1 MADEELERITI
12 LLQARDRDFARAMD
26 RNNKLIARLQRD
38 AGRNTSKMA
47 RDIDSNLSKAAA
59 SVGALGKAFVAGAAA
74 TAVGVLTSNLTQGV
88 RAVAQIGD
96 EARRSGLGVEAFQ
109 ALGYVATQSRIPIDA
124 LVDGMKELNLRADE
138 FIVTGKGPAAEA
150 FARIGLGA
158 ADLERKLEAPEEL
171 LLEIIGRM
179 KDLDRAAQIRVADE
193 IFGGTGGERFVE
205 LLARGEDGMRAMMQE
220 AREMGLVMEAELV
233 AKAQRIDAE
242 FSRLIERSSTWAKG
256 LAVALADLP
265 FDVVETRL
273 REIFPDEGEG
283 RAILGDEIYDRLAEV
298 TDLAD
303 EQVEGLRR
311 LAAEYGRL
319 GEEADRLRP
328 SLDQA
333 VLSLMALGERDAAA
347 AIMAARDRMGELNE
361 GLQDGTVGA
370 EDFRAGMVE
379 ATGQAEAALA
389 GLEEID
395 RATFSGVISQVGA
408 LARSLAEAA
417 ARAAEVRRSLPG
429 GTLETTPMPGEPV
442 AAELP
447 PGRYAP
453 TSSQRPQMPDV
464 DFSFG
469 VPDGPKGGGAPGG
482 GGSEKQSDWER
493 ELERTREEIARLE
506 AESAS
511 LLVVAEYGTELGDAM
526 EYARKRAE
534 LLYAAQQSG
543 LEITPELTAQIDEQA
558 MAWMRASLEADA
570 HADRLEQLQDR
581 AERGADAMT
590 DLFMS
595 IFDGSMS
602 AKDAVLQLIAEI
614 LRAQAME
621 GFRTLAAAGGGVTG
635 WLGGLLANARGNA
648 FSTGSVVPFAK
659 GGVFDSPTYFPMVG
673 GRTGVLGEGLDD
685 EAILPLRRGSDGK
698 LGVRAQGSGKGRNI
712 TLNPVFQV
720 DARGA
725 QRGAA
730 EEFAMQ
736 LRRAYPQLMQ
746 DAVKAVRKESLET
759 RFS

>member
-179 KDLDRAAQIRVADE
+179 EDLDHAAQIRVADE
-193 IFGGTGGERFVE
+193 VFGGTGGERFVE

-233 AKAQRIDAE
+233 ARAQRIDAE

-283 RAILGDEIYDRLAEV
+283 RAILGDEIYDRLSEV

-303 EQVEGLRR
+303 EQVEGLRL
-311 LAAEYGRL
+311 LAAEYSRL

-333 VLSLMALGERDAAA
+333 VLSLDGLEEKEAAA
-347 AIMAARDRMGELNE
+347 AIMAARERMVDLND
-361 GLQDGTVGA
+361 GLQDGTIGA
-370 EDFRAGMVE
+370 DDFRIGMLE
-379 ATGQAEAALA
+379 ATEQVEEALA
-389 GLEEID
+389 GLEDID
-395 RATFSGVISQVGA
+395 RVSFSGVISQVGA
-408 LARSLAEAA
+408 LARSLVKVAA
-417 ARAAEVRRSLPG
+417 LAADVNRTLPG

-453 TSSQRPQMPDV
+453 TSSPRPQMPGV

-469 VPDGPKGGGAPGG
+469 VPDAPKGGGGG

-602 AKDAVLQLIAEI
+602 ARDAVLQLIAEI
-614 LRAQAME
+614 LRAQAMQ
-621 GFRTLAAAGGGVTG
+621 GVSTLAGAGGGVTG

-659 GGVFDSPTYFPMVG
+659 GGIFDSPTYFPMAG

-698 LGVRAQGSGKGRNI
+698 LGVRAQGGGKGGNI

-746 DAVKAVRKESLET
+746 DAVKAVRKESLEN

>member
-38 AGRNTSKMA
+38 AGQNTSKMA

-150 FARIGLGA
+150 FARIGL
-158 ADLERKLEAPEEL
+158 EAPEEL

-179 KDLDRAAQIRVADE
+179 EDLDRAAQIRVADE

-283 RAILGDEIYDRLAEV
+283 RAILGDEIYDLLAEV
-298 TDLAD
+298 TGLAD
-303 EQVEGLRR
+303 EQVEGLRS

-328 SLDQA
+328 ALDQA

-370 EDFRAGMVE
+370 EDFRAGMLE

-389 GLEEID
+389 GLEDID
-395 RATFSGVISQVGA
+395 RASFSGVISQVGA

-417 ARAAEVRRSLPG
+417 ARAADVRRSLPG

-442 AAELP
+442 TAELP

-453 TSSQRPQMPDV
+453 TSSPRPQMPGV

-469 VPDGPKGGGAPGG
+469 VPDAPKGGGGG

-493 ELERTREEIARLE
+493 ELERTREGIARLE

-511 LLVVAEYGTELGDAM
+511 LLVVAGYGTELGDAM

-534 LLYAAQQSG
+534 LLFAAQQSG

-602 AKDAVLQLIAEI
+602 ARDAVLQLIAEI
-614 LRAQAME
+614 LRAQAMQ
-621 GFRTLAAAGGGVTG
+621 GVSTLAGAGGGVTG

-659 GGVFDSPTYFPMVG
+659 GGIFDSPTYFPMAG
-673 GRTGVLGEGLDD
+673 DRTGVLGEGLDD

-698 LGVRAQGSGKGRNI
+698 LGVRAQGGGKGGNI

-746 DAVKAVRKESLET
+746 DAVKAVRKESLEN

>member
-12 LLQARDRDFARAMD
+12 LLQARDRDFARAID

-38 AGRNTSKMA
+38 AGQNTSKMA

-179 KDLDRAAQIRVADE
+179 EDLDRAAQIRVADE

-283 RAILGDEIYDRLAEV
+283 RAILGDEIYDRLSEV

-303 EQVEGLRR
+303 EQVDGLRS
-311 LAAEYGRL
+311 LATEYGRL

-328 SLDQA
+328 ALDQV
-333 VLSLMALGERDAAA
+333 VLSLMALGEKDTAA
-347 AIMAARDRMGELNE
+347 AIMAARDRMGELND

-370 EDFRAGMVE
+370 EDFRAGMVQ
-379 ATGQAEAALA
+379 ATEQAEAALA
-389 GLEEID
+389 GLEDID
-395 RATFSGVISQVGA
+395 RASFSGVISQVGA

-417 ARAAEVRRSLPG
+417 ARAAEVRRTLPG

-442 AAELP
+442 SAELP

-453 TSSQRPQMPDV
+453 TTSPRPQMPGV

-469 VPDGPKGGGAPGG
+469 VPDAPKGGGG

-493 ELERTREEIARLE
+493 ELERTREGIARLE

-511 LLVVAEYGTELGDAM
+511 LLVVAGYGTELGDAM

-534 LLYAAQQSG
+534 LLFAAQQSG
-543 LEITPELTAQIDEQA
+543 LEITPELTAQIDKQA

-602 AKDAVLQLIAEI
+602 ARDAVLQLIAEI
-614 LRAQAME
+614 LRAQAMQ
-621 GFRTLAAAGGGVTG
+621 GFSTFASAGGGGVTG

-659 GGVFDSPTYFPMVG
+659 GGIFDSPTYFPMAG

-698 LGVRAQGSGKGRNI
+698 LGVRAQGGGKGGNI